1 MYTNWTTKTTK
12 LILTKHVLEKYNLA
26 STKST
31 HNKKHQEK
39 NGPILTENIFSAEK
53 KRILKCI
60 LFQLK

>member
-39 NGPILTENIFSAEK
+39 NGPI
-53 KRILKCI
+53 
-60 LFQLK
+60 